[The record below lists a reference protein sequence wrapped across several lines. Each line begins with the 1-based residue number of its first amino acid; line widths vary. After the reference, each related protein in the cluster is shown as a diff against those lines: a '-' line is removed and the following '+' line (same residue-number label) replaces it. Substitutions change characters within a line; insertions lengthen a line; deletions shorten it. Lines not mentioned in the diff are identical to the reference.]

1 MSRHATTRRVIWI
14 GLLAS
19 ALLLAAVPL
28 APARVGG
35 RTVGFHGY
43 RIAVPA
49 GWPVYDLARR
59 PLTCVRFDRHAI
71 YLGTPSANQRCPAH
85 AVGRTGAIL
94 VMPLRAGAARARAPS
109 GELLRT
115 PGSSASFTSAG
126 VRVIATWSRDRGL
139 VARALRH
146 RLTSNAAAT
155 RTHPRP
161 RGPRARPAEAVYGG
175 SGFDACTAPSSSTM
189 TAWGSSPY
197 RAIGVYIGGVNE
209 ACSQPSLTTAWV
221 SAEVSAGW
229 HLIPTYVGL
238 QGAGSC
244 GGSCAT
250 ITPSQATAQGR
261 AAASDAVT
269 QAQALGIGAGNPL
282 YNDMEQY
289 TTGGANSAAV
299 LAYLA
304 GWTDQLHADGYLSGV
319 YSSAA
324 SGITDLVR
332 VNGSGYSEPDDV
344 WIAHWDDQATTSDSY
359 VPSSD
364 WSDHQRIRQYQGDH
378 RVTYGGVTLDIDSDY
393 LDGATA
399 DTAGAAAG
407 VVPDGTFVQV
417 TGSTEIYRIAGGAP
431 LLVNDWSGFG
441 GPQPVQQITQI
452 QFDEL
457 RSFPADGTFLSE
469 SATGPTYRVA
479 GGSPI
484 GIGTWDI
491 YGGPQPNIQID
502 PWDIQN
508 MSSPFAHL
516 RSAPA
521 DCTVVQGLPS
531 GAYWQFAGGQRTAA
545 PGTPGAI
552 SVDDAG
558 LAAFPVAAQ
567 SGGVG
572 GGVPSCAPPQ
582 PRKAAPK
589 CVAPRLKHM
598 KLVRARAAL
607 KRANCRLGRVR
618 RPRHWNHHRLLRVFG
633 QSVAPRSRHPQG
645 FRINLRLL

>member
-1 MSRHATTRRVIWI
+1 M

-19 ALLLAAVPL
+19 ALLLAAAPL
-28 APARVGG
+28 ASGRAVG
-35 RTVGFHGY
+35 RTVVFHGY
-43 RIAVPA
+43 RIAVPP
-49 GWPVYDLARR
+49 GWPVYDLGRR
-59 PLTCVRFDRHAI
+59 AQTCVRFDRHAI
-71 YLGTPSANQRCPAH
+71 YLGTPSASQRCPAH
-85 AVGRTGAIL
+85 SVGRTGAVL
-94 VMPLRAGAARARAPS
+94 VTPLRAGTARAGGPS

-115 PGSSASFTSAG
+115 AGTSATFTSAG
-126 VRVIATWSRDRGL
+126 VRVTATWSRDRRV

-146 RLTSNAAAT
+146 SLIPAAAAT
-155 RTHPRP
+155 RARRRP

-209 ACSQPSLTTAWV
+209 GCSQPNLTAAWV
-221 SAEVSAGW
+221 SAQVSAGW

-244 GGSCAT
+244 GGGCAT
-250 ITPSQATAQGR
+250 ITPDQATAQGS
-261 AAASDAVT
+261 AAANDAVT
-269 QAQALGIGAGNPL
+269 QAQALGIGAGNPI
-282 YNDMEQY
+282 YDDMEGY
-289 TTGGANSAAV
+289 TTGGANTAAV
-299 LAYLA
+299 LAYLS
-304 GWTDQLHADGYLSGV
+304 GWTSQLHADGYLSGV
-319 YSSAA
+319 YSSAS
-324 SGITDLVR
+324 SGIADLVR
-332 VNGSGYSEPDDV
+332 AYGSGYTEPDDL
-344 WIAHWDDQATTSDSY
+344 WIAHWDGQATTSDSY
-359 VPSSD
+359 VPSSE
-364 WSDHQRIRQYQGDH
+364 WAGHQRIRQYQGDH
-378 RVTYGGVTLDIDSDY
+378 RVTYGGATLDIDSDY
-393 LDGATA
+393 VDGATA
-399 DTAGAAAG
+399 DTGGAAPPS

-431 LLVNDWSGFG
+431 LLVNDWTPFG

-452 QFDEL
+452 QFDQL
-457 RSFPADGTFLSE
+457 RSFPADGTFMSE

-484 GIGTWDI
+484 SIGTWDI
-491 YGGPQPNIQID
+491 YGGPQPNVQID

-508 MSSPFAHL
+508 TTNPFAHL
-516 RSAPA
+516 RPAPA

-552 SVDDAG
+552 AVDDAG
-558 LAAFPVAAQ
+558 LAAFPVSAQ

-582 PRKAAPK
+582 PRTVTPK

-598 KLVRARAAL
+598 HLVRARAAL
-607 KRANCRLGRVR
+607 KKASCRVGRVR
-618 RPRHWNHHRLLRVFG
+618 RPRRWNHHRRLRVFG
-633 QSVAPRSRHPQG
+633 QSVAPQSQHPQG